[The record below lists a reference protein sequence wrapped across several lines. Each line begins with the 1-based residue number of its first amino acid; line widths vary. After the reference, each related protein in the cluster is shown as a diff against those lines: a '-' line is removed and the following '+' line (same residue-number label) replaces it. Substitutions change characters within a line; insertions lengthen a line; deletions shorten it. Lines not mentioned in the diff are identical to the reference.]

1 MLDEK
6 TVPLVSLNFLQ
17 SEGFEMEV
25 FLFENIKNLTDEKM
39 SFISAVYFIGEGF
52 FFVLIEEILDLQGLY
67 KKI

>member
-39 SFISAVYFIGEGF
+39 SFISAVYFIGRDF
-52 FFVLIEEILDLQGLY
+52 FLF
-67 KKI
+67 